1 MRLIDAIL
9 VTAGS
14 LAFHNETAVFSYW
27 GDHIFGVVSL
37 PNQTVTYLCL
47 FPCPARLTGVGVLAG
62 QEYFPHYATA
72 RTLFLHLISLAFSL
86 AQVLVGQTVLLFLPA
101 HAKKHR
107 IVLFLLPCEL
117 RWRP

>member
-27 GDHIFGVVSL
+27 GDHIFGIVSL

-47 FPCPARLTGVGVLAG
+47 FPCPARLTSVGVLAG

-72 RTLFLHLISLAFSL
+72 GALFLHGVSLDKFCITVAYFHEGIL
-86 AQVLVGQTVLLFLPA
+86 AVGQPVL
-101 HAKKHR
+101 
-107 IVLFLLPCEL
+107 
-117 RWRP
+117 

>member
-27 GDHIFGVVSL
+27 GDHILGIVSL

-47 FPCPARLTGVGVLAG
+47 FPCPARLTSVRVLAG

-72 RTLFLHLISLAFSL
+72 GTLFLHAVSLAKFFCLCS
-86 AQVLVGQTVLLFLPA
+86 AAG
-101 HAKKHR
+101 
-107 IVLFLLPCEL
+107 
-117 RWRP
+117 